1 MIAIFEK
8 AFTPLRFDTLYN
20 YIKSFIKA
28 FDDLDLIGKKI
39 VEDDKPKNEN
49 NLK

>member
-28 FDDLDLIGKKI
+28 FDDLDLIGIKI